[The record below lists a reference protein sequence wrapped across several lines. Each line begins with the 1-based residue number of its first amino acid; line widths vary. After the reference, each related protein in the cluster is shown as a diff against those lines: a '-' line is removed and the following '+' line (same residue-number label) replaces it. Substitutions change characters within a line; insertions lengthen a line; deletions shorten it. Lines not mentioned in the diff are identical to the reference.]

1 MLGKHGFG
9 GYYDLLETL
18 KMIAGDL
25 NIGETGIDV
34 SDPEY
39 KWTLPELV
47 KLIQR
52 WAFALS
58 CVDGH
63 GHLYAEAA
71 KLIKEGKR

>member
-1 MLGKHGFG
+1 
-9 GYYDLLETL
+9 
-18 KMIAGDL
+18 MIAGDL

-63 GHLYAEAA
+63 GHLYTEAA